1 MMFLNRCEKPDKK
14 EFFKISGSCAVGFL
28 VMGIIGYC
36 IKLVFIPINNIILNW
51 SIIIYIIINIITSLL
66 KFYTYFLFE
75 LSSNN
80 FFFDYCDII

>member
-36 IKLVFIPINNIILNW
+36 IKLVFIPINNIILN
-51 SIIIYIIINIITSLL
+51 
-66 KFYTYFLFE
+66 
-75 LSSNN
+75 
-80 FFFDYCDII
+80 